1 MHNQIKT
8 PSLVIVPIVA
18 LMQWKKKIDQDIQG
32 RLKMHLFHGNN
43 KTTNINDLSDY
54 NVILTRYPAVES
66 VFSKQIYG
74 FRKKSGLVKE
84 KSVLHSIDFL

>member
-8 PSLVIVPIVA
+8 LSLVIVPIVA
-18 LMQWKKKIDQDIQG
+18 LMQWKNKIDQYTQG
-32 RLKMHLFHGNN
+32 RLKIHLFHENN

-54 NVILTRYPAVES
+54 NVILTRYPVVES
-66 VFSKQIYG
+66 VFRKQIYW

-84 KSVLHSIDFL
+84 RSVLHNIDFL